1 MAGPTCTTTPV
12 HRFMACGIAGLSVAV
27 DSLSAVR
34 HARVKVIRDATGLAV
49 DYEVEG
55 DYPAYGNNDDR
66 ADAIATDLV
75 TSLHGQGGD
84 SLPASRHPRAGSGAD
99 GAGARAVP
107 GARPAGTV
115 NAVGPIGPGPS
126 ARDRTGSAIGGF
138 RQRETRSERNKEHP
152 MADGEQPGPDN
163 PIRVF
168 LLDDHEVVRRGVHD
182 LLDDEPDITVVGE
195 AANVE
200 QALVRVPALRPQV
213 AVLDVR
219 LPDGDGVTVCRELR
233 SRMPELACLMLT
245 SFDDEEALLDSIMAG
260 ASGYVLKQIQGSD
273 LVSAVRTVAAGQSL
287 LDPSA
292 TAKVMARLRQGQE
305 PEPEPDALP
314 GLTEREREILALIGE
329 GLTNRQI
336 GQRLYLAEK
345 TVKNH
350 ISRLLAKLG
359 VERRIQAAVIATQA
373 QDRLKQDGH

>member
-1 MAGPTCTTTPV
+1 MADTE
-12 HRFMACGIAGLSVAV
+12 R
-27 DSLSAVR
+27 
-34 HARVKVIRDATGLAV
+34 
-49 DYEVEG
+49 
-55 DYPAYGNNDDR
+55 
-66 ADAIATDLV
+66 
-75 TSLHGQGGD
+75 
-84 SLPASRHPRAGSGAD
+84 
-99 GAGARAVP
+99 
-107 GARPAGTV
+107 
-115 NAVGPIGPGPS
+115 PGP
-126 ARDRTGSAIGGF
+126 
-138 RQRETRSERNKEHP
+138 
-152 MADGEQPGPDN
+152 AD

-168 LLDDHEVVRRGVHD
+168 LLDDHEVVRRGVRD

-195 AANVE
+195 AGTVE
-200 QALVRVPALRPQV
+200 QALVRVPALRPHV

-219 LPDGDGVTVCRELR
+219 LPDGDGVGVCRELR

-260 ASGYVLKQIQGSD
+260 AAGYVLKQIQGSD

-292 TAKVMARLRQGQE
+292 ATKLMARLRGEQAKE
-305 PEPEPDALP
+305 EAPEALP

-373 QDRLKQDGH
+373 QDRLRREGH